1 MLRTAVIADYVTKDW
16 TIDEIVFRIHGVIA
30 MLHTAVGH
38 SCSVCY
44 ESFLSVSENWDY
56 DNWPNDEEWAADN
69 DVDWDEIEDRR
80 ID

>member
-38 SCSVCY
+38 SCSAKVFCRCLRIGIMTTGPMMR
-44 ESFLSVSENWDY
+44 SGLRITTSTGM
-56 DNWPNDEEWAADN
+56 
-69 DVDWDEIEDRR
+69 RLR
-80 ID
+80 IDA